1 MRYMY
6 ILCGDMNI
14 RPLVWY
20 ILSIHCAARRAS
32 HVSTAEGSKFV
43 GPESTK
49 NVATIQG
56 TPKVHC
62 FPVIR
67 SRLCIRVRF
76 CLGPALVSLRFS
88 FHLADGLALFC
99 LYFGFCFVWF
109 ALSTRSSPSVAV
121 VFESIARL
129 PFSLWG
135 AFSLPRSSTS

>member
-1 MRYMY
+1 MY

-56 TPKVHC
+56 TPKVPSLEYATVNVWPYLTSSAREVVEARAHC
-62 FPVIR
+62 N
-67 SRLCIRVRF
+67 S
-76 CLGPALVSLRFS
+76 
-88 FHLADGLALFC
+88 
-99 LYFGFCFVWF
+99 
-109 ALSTRSSPSVAV
+109 
-121 VFESIARL
+121 
-129 PFSLWG
+129 
-135 AFSLPRSSTS
+135 